1 MKLGRHFQDNKQML
15 QRQADLFYLS
25 CNALLKVMLHL
36 PPKHDNI
43 KVFTALKR
51 G

>member
-25 CNALLKVMLHL
+25 CNALPSDVAS
-36 PPKHDNI
+36 P
-43 KVFTALKR
+43 TQA
-51 G
+51 